1 METARNEVFRFRL
14 NEAEKTALQLISQHE
29 RRKPPETLREL
40 IRLAAQSLG
49 FWPPPEV
56 REVGGQEVKQQ

>member
-1 METARNEVFRFRL
+1 MEAARNQVYRFRL
-14 NEAEKTALQLISQHE
+14 NEAELTALQLVAEHD

-40 IRLAAQSLG
+40 IRAAARACG

-56 REVGGQEVKQQ
+56 REFERKKSEG

>member
-14 NEAEKTALQLISQHE
+14 NAAELTALQLVAQHDQ
-29 RRKPPETLREL
+29 RKPPETLREL
-40 IRLAAQSLG
+40 IRAAARACG

-56 REVGGQEVKQQ
+56 REVEEVRVT